1 MADCND
7 TIEQLYA
14 YLDSVIDDTL
24 RVEIDE
30 HLHICPDCQG
40 RIEFEHSLKIAIR
53 ERSNEEPVSD
63 ELRKRLLDC
72 FNISLD
78 DE

>member
-1 MADCND
+1 MADCNE

-14 YLDSVIDDTL
+14 YLDKILDDRL

-30 HLHICPDCQG
+30 HLHVCSDCQG
-40 RIEFEHSLKIAIR
+40 RVEFEHSLKVAIR
-53 ERSNEEPVSD
+53 ERSRDEQVSD
-63 ELRKRLLDC
+63 ELRQRLLAC
-72 FNISLD
+72 FDIDLD

>member
-14 YLDSVIDDTL
+14 YLDKILDDRL

-30 HLHICPDCQG
+30 HLNLCTDCQG
-40 RIEFEHSLKIAIR
+40 RLEFEHSLKIAIR
-53 ERSNEEPVSD
+53 ERSRDEEVSD
-63 ELRKRLLDC
+63 ELRRRLLDC
-72 FNISLD
+72 FDIDLD

>member
-14 YLDSVIDDTL
+14 YLDKILDDRL

-30 HLHICPDCQG
+30 HLNLCTDCQG
-40 RIEFEHSLKIAIR
+40 RLEFEHSLKIAIR
-53 ERSNEEPVSD
+53 ERSRDEEVSD
-63 ELRKRLLDC
+63 ELRRRLLDC
-72 FNISLD
+72 FDIDLN